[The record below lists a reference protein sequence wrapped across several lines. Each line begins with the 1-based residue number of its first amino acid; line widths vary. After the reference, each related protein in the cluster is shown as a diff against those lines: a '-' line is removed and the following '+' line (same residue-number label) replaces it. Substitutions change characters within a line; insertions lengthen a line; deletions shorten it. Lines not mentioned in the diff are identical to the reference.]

1 MKNIKIQCNYKKYN
15 ILIPDNVYKA
25 IIYMNDL
32 KRLKNR
38 IRYAVKSGE
47 YLRKKGDIFYRVNY
61 ISTTLNNLSYNVL
74 FNSDKKI
81 FEVFEMEV

>member
-15 ILIPDNVYKA
+15 LLIPDNVYKA

-47 YLRKKGDIFYRVNY
+47 YLRKKDDTFYRVNY

-74 FNSDKKI
+74 FNSNKNI
-81 FEVFEMEV
+81 FEVFEMET

>member
-32 KRLKNR
+32 KRFKNR
-38 IRYAVKSGE
+38 IKFSIKSGE
-47 YLRKKGDIFYRVNY
+47 YLRKKDDIFYRANY
-61 ISTTLNNLSYNVL
+61 ISTNFNNLSYNVL
-74 FNSDKKI
+74 FNSNKNI
-81 FEVFEMEV
+81 FEVFKMEA